1 MPEKSGQIRQK
12 NRPDIL
18 LGSGSV
24 DPSVLSRVIESFYGE
39 SVDDDDDGR
48 VDRRRYKGKHQKS
61 TASTKSDRSD
71 NSPMYI
77 RMDS

>member
-77 RMDS
+77 RMDF